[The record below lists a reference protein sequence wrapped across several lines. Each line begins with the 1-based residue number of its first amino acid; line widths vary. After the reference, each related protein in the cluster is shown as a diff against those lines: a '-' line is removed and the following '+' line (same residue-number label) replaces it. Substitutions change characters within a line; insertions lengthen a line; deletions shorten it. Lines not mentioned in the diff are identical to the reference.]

1 MELKHAYSF
10 TGHSANVKAVIGLP
24 DGRIA
29 SAGFDTTV
37 RIWNPRT
44 WRQDTS
50 IPLNTT
56 PFCLALLEDGSL
68 VVGCGDHAVYV
79 LAIDGVRVTRK
90 HVMTGHD
97 APVFSVCTFRDEA
110 GRELVASGSRDKTIR
125 LWDPRKGEPVGAVLT
140 GHEDTVGGLMS
151 LSEGLLVS
159 CSTDATIRVWD
170 LATMTSVLTLRGHSR
185 AVVALSGL
193 SWGGGG
199 ARIASGSE
207 DGTIRIWDLMT
218 GACESILDGRD
229 PSAPPG
235 AHVTVW
241 ALTLL
246 PNDFLVSGGDDG
258 VLRVWDVSAGGCV
271 ASQRS
276 KDGPIH
282 CLDLLPRPRAA
293 VTLMVAPTA
302 AAAASSAAPA
312 ASSST
317 AAATPAAPA
326 VPSASAAADGTGTLV
341 TANFA
346 EFSVSLFRVPAAA
359 MIPHLS
365 SAPRVRLN
373 RRSLL
378 GSGGR
383 RLSRGES
390 GSLSH
395 DGSSSSIGGASGSS
409 SSGSLMSALRSEA
422 STSLFGSLTAPGAA
436 AANPADA
443 SSGAGGGK
451 KPLRHGD
458 IPTAVSGGAVS
469 SRRFRTST
477 ADAGDGGV
485 AGDYSRDDS
494 GDGTA
499 ARGKRASQLG
509 AGGGAAVGP
518 GGVRVADSAERDV
531 VFSFDD
537 PAAEGAAAAA
547 GASEPAGAT
556 AAGAAGVAIGGDAGS
571 ASGSSASSSSAAAA
585 ELAAGESDPLTGF
598 GRGTHSTGAAAASA
612 APAAS
617 LADRGAAGSAV
628 PVGAAAAGASAT
640 GAAFTRSAASLFTGA
655 AAPVAAPAATATAAP
670 GAAAPAA
677 AATASAPAQVRRPSG
692 VAEDWERRLAAG
704 GVYDE
709 AAFVALLATLRETR
723 GALAAAREGERAATA
738 RVQELVGVVAGMQ
751 ATITTQEGRIQQL
764 VRLATP
770 RAGQ

>member
-24 DGRIA
+24 DGRVA

-56 PFCLALLEDGSL
+56 PFCLAVLDDGSL

-125 LWDPRKGEPVGAVLT
+125 LWDPRKGEPVGAVLM

-151 LSEGLLVS
+151 LSEALLVS

-170 LATMTSVLTLRGHSR
+170 LATMASVLTLRGHSK

-199 ARIASGSE
+199 SRIASGSE

-235 AHVTVW
+235 THVTVW

-276 KDGPIH
+276 KDGAIH

-293 VTLMVAPTA
+293 VALVPAPTAVA
-302 AAAASSAAPA
+302 AAAAAGTGATASASPPP
-312 ASSST
+312 ASSP
-317 AAATPAAPA
+317 AAATPAAPGVA
-326 VPSASAAADGTGTLV
+326 SASAAADGTGTLI

-346 EFSVSLFRVPAAA
+346 EFSVGLFRVPAAA

-383 RLSRGES
+383 TPSRGES
-390 GSLSH
+390 GTLSH
-395 DGSSSSIGGASGSS
+395 DGSSGSVGGASGGG
-409 SSGSLMSALRSEA
+409 SSGSLMAALRSEA
-422 STSLFGSLTAPGAA
+422 SVSLFGSLTAPTPAA
-436 AANPADA
+436 AGAFEGGT
-443 SSGAGGGK
+443 GAGGGK

-477 ADAGDGGV
+477 TDAGDGGMG
-485 AGDYSRDDS
+485 GDCSRDDA

-499 ARGKRASQLG
+499 PRGKRASQLG
-509 AGGGAAVGP
+509 AGVGAAAGP

-537 PAAEGAAAAA
+537 PAAEGADAAAAAAAAASESAVTEAAGNAGAAARGDAGNTDGSATAPSAAAAA
-547 GASEPAGAT
+547 G
-556 AAGAAGVAIGGDAGS
+556 
-571 ASGSSASSSSAAAA
+571 
-585 ELAAGESDPLTGF
+585 
-598 GRGTHSTGAAAASA
+598 
-612 APAAS
+612 
-617 LADRGAAGSAV
+617 
-628 PVGAAAAGASAT
+628 
-640 GAAFTRSAASLFTGA
+640 
-655 AAPVAAPAATATAAP
+655 VAAVE
-670 GAAAPAA
+670 
-677 AATASAPAQVRRPSG
+677 SQIR
-692 VAEDWERRLAAG
+692 
-704 GVYDE
+704 
-709 AAFVALLATLRETR
+709 
-723 GALAAAREGERAATA
+723 
-738 RVQELVGVVAGMQ
+738 
-751 ATITTQEGRIQQL
+751 
-764 VRLATP
+764 
-770 RAGQ
+770 

>member
-1 MELKHAYSF
+1 MELKHTYSF
-10 TGHSANVKAVIGLP
+10 TGHSANVKAVISLL
-24 DGRIA
+24 DGRVA

-125 LWDPRKGEPVGAVLT
+125 LWDPRKGESVGAVLT

-159 CSTDATIRVWD
+159 CSTDTTIRVWD
-170 LATMTSVLTLRGHSR
+170 LATMASVLTLRGHARS
-185 AVVALSGL
+185 VVALSGL

-218 GACESILDGRD
+218 GVCESILDGRD

-235 AHVTVW
+235 THVTVW

-293 VTLMVAPTA
+293 AALVPAPTA
-302 AAAASSAAPA
+302 AAATASSAAPA
-312 ASSST
+312 TFSST

-346 EFSVSLFRVPAAA
+346 EFSVGLFRVPAAA

-395 DGSSSSIGGASGSS
+395 DDSGSSIIGGASRSNSSSS

-422 STSLFGSLTAPGAA
+422 STSLFGSLTAPAA
-436 AANPADA
+436 AAAHPSDSG

-477 ADAGDGGV
+477 TEAGDGGMG
-485 AGDYSRDDS
+485 GDYSRDDS

-499 ARGKRASQLG
+499 ARCKRASQLG
-509 AGGGAAVGP
+509 AGGGAAAAGP

-537 PAAEGAAAAA
+537 PGAEGAATAASASEPEPAGTGAAGGASVGGASDAGNTSRSAAASGAAAA
-547 GASEPAGAT
+547 GG
-556 AAGAAGVAIGGDAGS
+556 I
-571 ASGSSASSSSAAAA
+571 
-585 ELAAGESDPLTGF
+585 AAGESDPLTGL
-598 GRGTHSTGAAAASA
+598 GLGTHSTSTAAASA
-612 APAAS
+612 APAVTQDRAS
-617 LADRGAAGSAV
+617 GVAAGSAA
-628 PVGAAAAGASAT
+628 PEGAAVAPVATAAGAAT
-640 GAAFTRSAASLFTGA
+640 VPG
-655 AAPVAAPAATATAAP
+655 APAGATQ
-670 GAAAPAA
+670 
-677 AATASAPAQVRRPSG
+677 QVPRSSG

-704 GVYDE
+704 RVYDE
-709 AAFVALLATLRETR
+709 AAFEALLATLRDTR
-723 GALAAAREGERAATA
+723 AELATAREGERAATA

-751 ATITTQEGRIQQL
+751 ATITTQETRIQQL